1 MCNVIPIGSD
11 PRFLNAAR
19 GALAERAKS
28 VGANAATLR
37 AAQSEARRLMAGG
50 SSVGAAVAMAKRAFR
65 EPVVSSDYPR
75 PAA

>member
-1 MCNVIPIGSD
+1 MSNVIPIGSD

-19 GALAERAKS
+19 GALSERAKA

-37 AAQSEARRLMAGG
+37 AAHAEARRLMAGG
-50 SSVGAAVAMAKRAFR
+50 SSVGAAVAMAKRVFR
-65 EPVVSSDYPR
+65 QPIVSSDYPR